1 MLLQLNIKNFAL
13 IDELAIEFKP
23 EMTVLTGE
31 TGAGKSIII
40 DTLDLVLGGRADAD
54 SVRLGAEKCEI
65 SAVFDLSSLKEAK
78 KWLEDNELAGDDA
91 NECILRRSVT
101 SLGKTRSTINGNP
114 VTLQQARELGSFLVN
129 IHGQHEHQFLLKN
142 DKQRDILDLFAQ
154 NNKICNDVKNAFLAL
169 SQARSEAK
177 ELQDAAL
184 DRENKLEFLR
194 HQVQEFK
201 DLVLEKG
208 EVEKLL
214 LELKELGAA
223 QQVLERCNVVLTLL
237 SGNDEL
243 TGFGK
248 GLHDAKIHLE
258 KILPFASKLKTAL
271 EFIDAARQNVGNIE
285 EEIRSYLSSTNLSP
299 ERLHFVE
306 NRLGLIHDLARKH
319 RVSSEKLLERQAALI
334 EELELLE
341 NAEKRLEIS
350 QEHLQKLSDF
360 YMAAADKL
368 SQSRKDAAL
377 KLSNLVTEKMQILGM
392 PSGEFSVLFKE
403 NAEPSQFGLEQIEFL
418 VSTNV
423 GQPLLPLAKIVSGGE
438 LSRISLALQVI
449 TAANNASSTLVFD
462 EVDVG
467 IGGKTAEI
475 VGQLLAELGKK
486 RQILCI
492 THLPQVAVY
501 GSEHLQVEKKVE
513 GDKVSVHIASLS
525 KDQRTQ
531 EIARMLGGISITAKT
546 LAHAK
551 EMLSGKN

>member
-13 IDELAIEFKP
+13 IDELSIEFKP
-23 EMTVLTGE
+23 NMTVLTGE

-40 DTLDLVLGGRADAD
+40 DTLDLVLGGRADID

-65 SAVFDLSSLKEAK
+65 SAVFDLSSLNDAK
-78 KWLEDNELAGDDA
+78 NWLENNELAGEDTS
-91 NECILRRSVT
+91 ECILRRSIT
-101 SLGKTRSTINGNP
+101 SVGKTRSTINGNP
-114 VTLQQARELGSFLVN
+114 VTLQQARELGGFLVN
-129 IHGQHEHQFLLKN
+129 IHGQHEHQFLLKS
-142 DKQRDILDLFAQ
+142 DKQRDVLDLFAQ
-154 NNKICNDVKNAFLAL
+154 NNQLCNDVKNAFLEL
-169 SQARSEAK
+169 NQARSEAK
-177 ELQDAAL
+177 ALQEAAL
-184 DRENKLEFLR
+184 DREAKLDFLR
-194 HQVQEFK
+194 HQIKEFK
-201 DLVLEKG
+201 DLVLEEG
-208 EVEKLL
+208 EVEALL
-214 LELKELGAA
+214 VELKELGAA
-223 QQVLERCNVVLTLL
+223 QQVLERCHAVLSLL
-237 SGNDEL
+237 SGSEEVVGL
-243 TGFGK
+243 SK
-248 GLHDAKIHLE
+248 GLHDAKVHLE
-258 KILPFASKLKTAL
+258 KILPFANKLKTAL
-271 EFIDAARQNVGNIE
+271 EFIDAARQNVGSIE

-319 RVSSEKLLERQAALI
+319 RIIPEKLLERQVALI

-341 NAEKRLEIS
+341 NAKKRLEIS
-350 QEHLQKLSDF
+350 QEYLQKLNAA
-360 YMAAADKL
+360 YMFLANKL

-377 KLSNLVTEKMQILGM
+377 KLSKFVTEKMQILGM
-392 PSGEFSVLFKE
+392 PSGEFSVQFKE
-403 NAEPSQFGLEQIEFL
+403 NPEPSQFGLEQVEFL
-418 VSTNV
+418 VSTNI

-449 TAANNASSTLVFD
+449 TAANNASSTLIFD

-475 VGQLLAELGKK
+475 VGQLLAELGKQ

-492 THLPQVAVY
+492 THLPQVAVH

-513 GDKVSVHIASLS
+513 DDTVSVHIASLN

-531 EIARMLGGISITAKT
+531 EIARMLGGINITAKT